1 MMVKINKD
9 KVTMASSSASTTAV
23 SSQSISIT
31 GSATASSSVSSTTQ
45 ETTIPETDNRPNV
58 NSVEWTDYVLGLLND
73 DEKIKGN
80 PTTDGLR
87 RVFEIALNC
96 DLVES
101 TSETPQVPSP
111 ENEKRATVIHR
122 LSYYLKDESVPQESK
137 YRSVS
142 GAADVYWG
150 NCDKAYRNYPVA
162 VAETRAEGRALRR
175 ALKLRK
181 VVAAEE
187 VVDEIEDHVDGNS
200 VNKITSNQINFI
212 DVLAKR
218 LNISALKLIDSLALD
233 STNIYNISYDNAVV
247 IIRKLS
253 EFQQDASAL
262 SDNLVGYDETWKNRL

>member
-1 MMVKINKD
+1 MAKNVKD
-9 KVTMASSSASTTAV
+9 KIVTASSSTSSSQAVSITDSSVAGSSASTAE
-23 SSQSISIT
+23 
-31 GSATASSSVSSTTQ
+31 SSVGTN
-45 ETTIPETDNRPNV
+45 DNRPNT
-58 NSVEWTDYVLGLLND
+58 NSVEWTDYVLGLLTD

-87 RVFEIALNC
+87 RIFEIALNC
-96 DLVES
+96 DLIES

-122 LSYYLKDESVPQESK
+122 LSYYLKDDSVPQESK

-150 NCDKAYRNYPVA
+150 NCDKVYRNYPVA

-218 LNISALKLIDSLALD
+218 LNINAAKLIDSLALD
-233 STNIYNISYDNAVV
+233 SANIYNISYDNAVV

-262 SDNLVGYDETWKNRL
+262 SDSLVGYDETWKNRL